1 MPRSSPS
8 PSLLEGKFQ
17 PQLGARTQVARSRL
31 ALPEALM
38 DGTVKAVTVVAPTGY
53 GKTTLMA
60 QWHAALAGADPRR
73 TCVAWLNLD
82 ENDNDPPRLLRY
94 LYGAL
99 GRCVPTLAAEA
110 VREISRTANLPVM
123 LEDLSVRLAAHDQP
137 IVLFLD
143 DAHVIGNPEATQV
156 IEWLLSHAGTELRF
170 VVGSRQAVGW
180 PQAELRLRGQ
190 LLEIDQRALAF
201 SSDEARSFCAS
212 RLAHALEPA
221 ALARLLEKTE
231 GWPAAME
238 LLTLALNDTPDAGQL
253 IADFATTERG
263 VLEYLSDAVFGRLP
277 AGQRALVHQ
286 LAQFDRFCAELA
298 ATALGQRSPDILFA
312 ELQRRH
318 LFMIPLD
325 RQGRWFRFHHLV
337 GEYLRR
343 QDPRDAAAISAGLTA
358 GGQWLFDNGM
368 VDDAIDCAVRA
379 RQWHLACRWLL
390 KAAEDSAQRLG
401 DGANLLR
408 WIPAIPRD
416 VLDRYPLIRLSHVF
430 SLAFKQR
437 SAAEFER
444 ELADLEALAGRLAA
458 DPGTDRAAVEE
469 LLCALPL
476 QRIMWEGLH
485 DNAVHLRER
494 TEAWLAAWPNAR
506 ARYRADMLN
515 VAAFACKTEGDI
527 ETGLEY
533 CRRAE
538 VLQEGDNSHF
548 GTSWSMVIRAVLL
561 LKRGDFRAALQVA
574 DVGVQHVRQKLYG
587 HPEHFAYQQAV
598 RAAVLYEFDDVTAA
612 SQSLETI
619 PDALDERGI
628 ADFVLLTYLTRAR
641 LQFRA
646 GQAEAGLA
654 ALQLG
659 RKLGQRRG
667 LPRVSITLA
676 GEECVWLCRLGQLPA
691 ALELARAQDFDRA
704 IHPQYGMVADK
715 AARVAPRLL
724 MSEQPEMAIAQ
735 LGPALVRATEKG
747 FHHRRVELLILQAA
761 ALLRCGRTAEAQQ
774 SWRVALEV
782 GERFGYRR
790 VFLDDIDIV
799 TTLSHA
805 ARGHEGTRLPPWLK
819 PPPTKA
825 VARPEEALTRREL
838 RILKHLETGASNRE
852 AAASLFVS
860 EGTLKWHL
868 HNIYRKLECKNRS
881 GAIASARRQG
891 LL

>member
-1 MPRSSPS
+1 MPRPS
-8 PSLLEGKFQ
+8 PSLLESKFQ
-17 PQLGARTQVARSRL
+17 PQLGARAQVARSRL
-31 ALPEALM
+31 APLPALLA
-38 DGTVKAVTVVAPTGY
+38 GTVKAVTVVAPTGY
-53 GKTTLMA
+53 GKSTLMA
-60 QWHAALAGADPRR
+60 QWHAALAAAQPRR
-73 TCVAWLNLD
+73 VCVAWLNLD
-82 ENDNDPPRLLRY
+82 VNDNDPARLLRY

-99 GRCVPTLAAEA
+99 GKCVPTLATEA
-110 VREISRTANLPVM
+110 VREISRTANLPVL
-123 LEDLSVRLAAHDQP
+123 LEDLSIRLAANEQP
-137 IVLFLD
+137 IVLFVD
-143 DAHVIGNPEATQV
+143 DAHVIANPDAAG
-156 IEWLLSHAGTELRF
+156 ILAWLLSHAGTQLRF

-190 LLEIDQRALAF
+190 LLEFDQRALAF
-201 SSDEARSFCAS
+201 DSDEARGFCAS
-212 RLAHALEPA
+212 RLAHALDPA

-238 LLTLALNDTPDAGQL
+238 LLTLALDDAPDPGRL

-277 AGQRALVHQ
+277 TGQRALVHQ
-286 LAQFDRFCAELA
+286 LAQFDRFCADLV
-298 ATALGQRSPDILFA
+298 ATALGQGSPEVLFA

-343 QDPRDAAAISAGLTA
+343 HDPRDAVAVNASLAA

-430 SLAFKQR
+430 SLAFTQR
-437 SAAEFER
+437 SAAAFEQ
-444 ELADLEALAGRLAA
+444 ELTNLESLAQRLAT
-458 DPGTDRAAVEE
+458 DPEADRAAVAE
-469 LLCALPL
+469 LACALPL
-476 QRIMWEGLH
+476 QRIMWEGLR
-485 DNAVHLRER
+485 DNATNLRTEA
-494 TEAWLAAWPNAR
+494 EAWLAAWPGAR
-506 ARYRADMLN
+506 ARYRGDAYN
-515 VAAFACKTEGDI
+515 VAAFACKSVGDVDA
-527 ETGLEY
+527 GLEY
-533 CRRAE
+533 CTRAE
-538 VLQEGDNSHF
+538 AVQESDSGHF
-548 GTSWSMVIRAVLL
+548 GTSWSKVLRAFLL
-561 LKRGDFRAALQVA
+561 LKRGDFRAALEVA
-574 DVGVQHVRQKLYG
+574 EVGLQHVTERLYG
-587 HPEHFAYQQAV
+587 HPEHFAYLQAV
-598 RAAVLYEFDDVTAA
+598 RAAVLYEFDDTAA
-612 SQSLETI
+612 ANLALEAS
-619 PDALDERGI
+619 PDALDDRGV
-628 ADFVLLTYLTRAR
+628 ADFLLLSYLTRAR
-641 LQFRA
+641 LQFHA
-646 GQAEAGLA
+646 GQAEAGLG

-676 GEECVWLCRLGQLPA
+676 GEECVWLCRLGRRPA
-691 ALELARAQDFDRA
+691 ALELARAQDFDRTL
-704 IHPQYGMVADK
+704 HPQYGMVADK

-724 MSEQPEMAIAQ
+724 MTEQPEMAIAQ
-735 LGPALVRATEKG
+735 LGPALVRATEQG
-747 FHHRRVELLILQAA
+747 FHHRRVELLILHAA
-761 ALLRCGRTAEAQQ
+761 ALLRAGRTGDALQ

-790 VFLDDIDIV
+790 VFLDDLDMV

-805 ARGHEGTRLPPWLK
+805 ARGQQGIRLPPWLK
-819 PPPTKA
+819 AGP
-825 VARPEEALTRREL
+825 ARTTVRSDEALTRKEL
-838 RILKHLETGASNRE
+838 RILKHLESGASNRE
-852 AAASLFVS
+852 IAAALFVS

-868 HNIYRKLECKNRS
+868 HNIYRKLQCRNRS
-881 GAIASARRQG
+881 GAIASARRHG